1 MLRDYEN
8 QTAEIDL
15 DRNFSN
21 QDYKSTLSEGA
32 VICGT
37 GTAFPAQ
44 KYTQTQVSDLL
55 GIDNKTVQKLLAAKH
70 IQTRHLYLPTPAPGK
85 KAIHE
90 ETHEELN
97 KKFDD
102 GVLDIGLRAASLA
115 LADSPFDK
123 SEIDFLICV
132 TSSGFRVPGVSSV
145 IARAMDLNKNLYR
158 LDVVG
163 MGCNAG
169 MSALRTAEALA
180 RTGQKG
186 ILLCCEINSAI
197 YVRDESIRTGIVNSL
212 FGDGASA
219 FVLSDQKSYRLKN
232 HGTED
237 QLAISTEIL
246 GFSSFTIP
254 EHWEAMRFDWN
265 SMQKKWSFGL
275 SKQIPFVVG
284 ENLKTPVAA
293 ILQKHGLKKSM
304 IKHWTLHTGGAAVIE
319 GAMRS
324 LGISEFDVRHTRAV
338 MNDYGNISSG
348 SFLVSHKKLLDE
360 GRIKD
365 QDYGIM
371 AAMGPGATL
380 EVCLVRYHL

>member
-85 KAIHE
+85 KAIYE

-158 LDVVG
+158 FDVVG

-180 RTGQKG
+180 RTGQK
-186 ILLCCEINSAI
+186 
-197 YVRDESIRTGIVNSL
+197 
-212 FGDGASA
+212 
-219 FVLSDQKSYRLKN
+219 
-232 HGTED
+232 
-237 QLAISTEIL
+237 
-246 GFSSFTIP
+246 
-254 EHWEAMRFDWN
+254 
-265 SMQKKWSFGL
+265 
-275 SKQIPFVVG
+275 
-284 ENLKTPVAA
+284 
-293 ILQKHGLKKSM
+293 
-304 IKHWTLHTGGAAVIE
+304 
-319 GAMRS
+319 
-324 LGISEFDVRHTRAV
+324 
-338 MNDYGNISSG
+338 
-348 SFLVSHKKLLDE
+348 
-360 GRIKD
+360 
-365 QDYGIM
+365 
-371 AAMGPGATL
+371 
-380 EVCLVRYHL
+380 